1 MTTAPHIIERRDSQ
15 TRRAQVVAAASELF
29 LTKGFEQTSI
39 KDITDIVGGSRRD
52 IYGMF
57 TDKEGLFEAV
67 LQSLI
72 TGIVSPAEMSFPP
85 HPGGDIGQDL
95 RSFGLRLLG
104 SMLDPAS
111 VKIFRQFV
119 TIGAARPD
127 IGRQAYLSGPGVLY
141 RRLAD
146 YLAACARDGRLR
158 IDDAERTARIFVEM
172 LKGDYQLRALMMNE
186 LAFDRSELA
195 EHVDNVVCLFL
206 DGAAPR

>member
-1 MTTAPHIIERRDSQ
+1 MITAPPIIERRDSQ
-15 TRRAQVVAAASELF
+15 TRRAQVIAAARELF

-72 TGIVSPAEMSFPP
+72 TGIVSPAEMSFPDR
-85 HPGGDIGQDL
+85 PGADIAQELRAFGQ
-95 RSFGLRLLG
+95 RLLG

-119 TIGAARPD
+119 AIGAARPD
-127 IGRQAYLSGPGVLY
+127 IGRQAYLSGPSVLY
-141 RRLAD
+141 SRLSE
-146 YLAACARDGRLR
+146 YLAACAHEGHLK
-158 IDDAERTARIFVEM
+158 IDDADRTARIFVEM
-172 LKGDYQLRALMMNE
+172 LKGDYQLRALMTNE
-186 LAFDRSELA
+186 IAFGGDDLAV
-195 EHVDNVVCLFL
+195 HVEQVVVLFL
-206 DGAAPR
+206 NGAAPR